1 MTRFA
6 GIDIGNST
14 TEVVLVDGPPW
25 AVVGADRVP
34 TRGPKGGPAS
44 LDNAVRLV
52 RRLARAHGGVLDA
65 AAVAPLRPVTTTTA
79 TLPEPVVH
87 TGRLRVAATGAAT
100 TGGGGIGVGTPWL
113 VGSAQPGGPVV
124 AVVPA
129 SRGYRSVIADLR
141 DLAARG
147 VLAAVVVERDE
158 AVLMA
163 NRLPTGIP
171 VVDEVPVGDLPAAR
185 LVAVEVR
192 SPLRSLVDPLW
203 MAAHLELS
211 PDDQADAAR
220 VATRLYDRTSAV
232 VAVSA
237 GPAGGPGAGGPVA
250 VVTLADGSSRP
261 LSPAFLAAH
270 PPGLVTSYRLPDGP
284 VRTVDDLF
292 AVDLAALADGQL
304 TRGGAVASRTVALAA
319 LHADVPYADPSV
331 ALSALLDVP
340 VHLAPS
346 EAAAAR
352 LGALSTPGAPPGA
365 VVVDLGGGTIDVVSA
380 AGATV
385 LAGAG
390 ELLTA
395 VTAAVLGVA
404 STPAEW
410 AKRGPASRAETPQLL
425 LAEDGTR
432 TFLDAP
438 IRPDAVGALVV
449 RGPAGWLPVSRR
461 LAPSEWRA
469 LRLRLKTEILGANL
483 ARALPEAPGT
493 VLVVGGPA
501 GDDEVL
507 GCVARAMPAGT
518 AVGRADTAGVL
529 GHRHAVAYGLVL
541 GAAGG
546 PAVTGAG

>member
-6 GIDIGNST
+6 GVDIGNST
-14 TEVVLVDGPPW
+14 TEVVLVDGPTR

-44 LDNAVRLV
+44 LDGAARLV
-52 RRLARAHGGVLDA
+52 RRLAAAHGGGLDA
-65 AAVAPLRPVTTTTA
+65 AVVAPLRPVSTVTA
-79 TLPEPVVH
+79 TLPEPVVP

-100 TGGGGIGVGTPWL
+100 AGGVGVGVGAPFL
-113 VGSAQPGGPVV
+113 VGSAVPEGPVV
-124 AVVPA
+124 ALVPA
-129 SRGYRSVIADLR
+129 SRPYRSVLDELR
-141 DLAARG
+141 GLAARG
-147 VLAAVVVERDE
+147 VLAAVAVERDE
-158 AVLMA
+158 AVLIA
-163 NRLPTGIP
+163 NRLPPGIP
-171 VVDEVPVGDLPAAR
+171 VVDEVPVAGLAGAR

-192 SPLRSLVDPLW
+192 RPLRSLVDPLW
-203 MAAHLELS
+203 MVARLGLAADEQRDAALLAGRLH
-211 PDDQADAAR
+211 DQA
-220 VATRLYDRTSAV
+220 SAV

-237 GPAGGPGAGGPVA
+237 EPAPVRVDPAPAA
-250 VVTLADGSSRP
+250 VVTLADGSSRA
-261 LSPAFLAAH
+261 LSPALLATL
-270 PPGLVTSYRLPDGP
+270 PPGRVSAYRLPDGP
-284 VRTVDDLF
+284 PRPVDDLF
-292 AVDLAALADGQL
+292 AVDLAALADGGL
-304 TRGGAVASRTVALAA
+304 ARAGAVASRTVALAA
-319 LHADVPYADPSV
+319 LHADAPYADPGP
-331 ALSALLDVP
+331 ALSALLGVP
-340 VHLAPS
+340 VHTAPS

-352 LGALSTPGAPPGA
+352 LGALSTPGAPAGA
-365 VVVDLGGGTIDVVSA
+365 VVVDLGGGTVDVVSA
-380 AGATV
+380 TGSAV

-404 STPAEW
+404 GTPAEW
-410 AKRGPASRAETPQLL
+410 AKRGPASRVEAPQLL

-438 IRPDAVGALVV
+438 IRPDAIGALVV
-449 RGPAGWLPVSRR
+449 RGPAGWLPFDRR

-483 ARALPEAPGT
+483 ARGLTGAPGA

-541 GAAGG
+541 TVLPSRSNGG
-546 PAVTGAG
+546 L

>member
-14 TEVVLVDGPPW
+14 TEVVLVDGPLRT
-25 AVVGADRVP
+25 VVGADRVP

-44 LDNAVRLV
+44 LDGAARLV
-52 RRLARAHGGVLDA
+52 RRLVAAHGGVLDA
-65 AAVAPLRPVTTTTA
+65 AVVAPLRPVSTMTA
-79 TLPEPVVH
+79 TLPQPTVH
-87 TGRLRVAATGAAT
+87 TGRLRVGAAT
-100 TGGGGIGVGTPWL
+100 ASTTGGSGVGVGPPFL
-113 VGSAQPGGPVV
+113 VGSALPDGLVV
-124 AVVPA
+124 ALVPA
-129 SRGYRSVIADLR
+129 SRGYRSVLDELR
-141 DLAARG
+141 DLATRG

-158 AVLMA
+158 AVLIA
-163 NRLPTGIP
+163 NRLPPGIP
-171 VVDEVPVGDLPAAR
+171 VVDEVPVGSLADAL

-203 MAAHLELS
+203 MVAHLGLS
-211 PDDQADAAR
+211 TDERGDATL
-220 VATRLYDRTSAV
+220 VAGRLYDRASAV

-237 GPAGGPGAGGPVA
+237 KPALAPVAPAPAA
-250 VVTLADGSSRP
+250 VVTLVDGSSRA

-270 PPGLVTSYRLPDGP
+270 PPGQVISYRLPDGP
-284 VRTVDDLF
+284 PRPVDDLF
-292 AVDLAALADGQL
+292 AVDLAALADHQL
-304 TRGGAVASRTVALAA
+304 TRAGAVASRRVALAA
-319 LHADVPYADPSV
+319 LHADAPHADPGQ
-331 ALSALLDVP
+331 ALSALLDVL
-340 VHLAPS
+340 VHTAAS
-346 EAAAAR
+346 EAVAAR
-352 LGALSTPGAPPGA
+352 LGALSTPGAPSDA

-380 AGATV
+380 TGAAV

-395 VTAAVLGVA
+395 ATAAVLGVA
-404 STPAEW
+404 RTPAEW
-410 AKRGPASRAETPQLL
+410 AKRGPAARVEAPQLL

-438 IRPDAVGALVV
+438 IRPDAIGALVV
-449 RGPAGWLPVSRR
+449 PGPTGWLPFDRR

-483 ARALPEAPGT
+483 ARALPEAPGA

-507 GCVARAMPAGT
+507 GCVARAMPPGT

-541 GAAGG
+541 SVVGWA
-546 PAVTGAG
+546 